1 MAFANGAGTRIAF
14 VPEVT
19 YDTTPATPTFV
30 RTRVTRGGMRT
41 NKITGV
47 SDELQPDRMI
57 RDEML
62 LGKDSSGPYEAEL
75 SYGTFDLILEA
86 LLMGTWS
93 TDVLKNGILP
103 KSFTIEET
111 MELGATDSFKR
122 FTGAMV
128 NQGTIDLTARQA
140 ARFSF
145 DMMARRE
152 TLATAALS
160 GATYTAPN
168 TKGVLTASGSVASL
182 DVASLS
188 PAPKVRSLSLQIN
201 NNLRVRPV
209 VGSYFSEEFGYGRC
223 DVTGT
228 LNAYF
233 ESNAL
238 YQAVL
243 DHGGGEISFTLGTVT
258 GEKYLI
264 ELPNVVFL
272 NGEVVTGGNDQ
283 DIMVNIPFR
292 ALFDSSESACI
303 KITRAVT

>member
-14 VPEVT
+14 VAESV
-19 YDTTPATPTFV
+19 YDTTPSNPTFI

-41 NKITGV
+41 NKVTAV

-75 SYGTFDLILEA
+75 SYGTFDSILEA

-93 TDVLKNGILP
+93 TDVLKNGITP

-145 DMMARRE
+145 DMMARQE
-152 TLATAALS
+152 ALATTAIS

-168 TKGVLTASGSVASL
+168 TKGVMTASGSVASL

-188 PAPKVRSLSLQIN
+188 PAPKVRSLTLQIN
-201 NNLRVRPV
+201 NNLRIRPV
-209 VGSYFSEEFGYGRC
+209 VGSYFSEEFGFGRF
-223 DVTGT
+223 DLTGT

-243 DHGGGEISFTLGTVT
+243 DHGGGEISFVLGTVT
-258 GEKYLI
+258 GEKYLF
-264 ELPNVVFL
+264 ELPRVVFL

-292 ALFDSSESACI
+292 ALYDAGEEACI

>member
-19 YDTTPATPTFV
+19 YDTTPSNPTFV

-41 NKITGV
+41 NKITAV

-75 SYGTFDLILEA
+75 SYGTFDTILEG
-86 LLMGTWS
+86 LLFGAWS

-111 MELGATDSFKR
+111 MELGTTDSFKR

-168 TKGVLTASGSVASL
+168 TKGVMTASGSVASL

-223 DVTGT
+223 DVTGSI
-228 LNAYF
+228 NAYF

-238 YQAVL
+238 YDAVL
-243 DHGGGEISFTLGTVT
+243 DHGGGELSFVLGTVT

-264 ELPNVVFL
+264 ELPNIVFL

-292 ALFDSSESACI
+292 ALYDAGESACI
-303 KITRAVT
+303 KITRAVA